1 MDIPV
6 VVMAGGRGTR
16 FGSGEKPMALCR
28 GHPVIQHL
36 LGALR
41 TAGVDAP
48 IVATSPWVRETTR
61 FSESMGLIVLQ
72 TPGKGY
78 AEDIGWISRKLPGF
92 VCVAGDIPFPPVAEL
107 TRFLDAAGRSS
118 TSIVGLLPERLRF
131 SQITPGPRW
140 PHEVPPFGPCRIV
153 GVNRVDVLDP
163 DDKETFVFRDPW
175 IGAAVTTPADLE
187 WIAENAP

>member
-1 MDIPV
+1 MGIPV
-6 VVMAGGRGTR
+6 VIMAGGRGTR
-16 FGSGEKPMALCR
+16 FGRGEKPLAVCR
-28 GHPVIQHL
+28 GQPLIHHL

-41 TAGVDAP
+41 AAGVIAP
-48 IVATSPWVRETTR
+48 TVATSPWVPETTR
-61 FSESMGLIVLQ
+61 LVESMGLDVLQ
-72 TPGKGY
+72 TPGEGY
-78 AEDIGWISRKLPGF
+78 AEDIGWITQRLPQF

-107 TRFLDAAGRSS
+107 TRFLEAAEQSRSS
-118 TSIVGLLPERLRF
+118 VVGLLPERLRF